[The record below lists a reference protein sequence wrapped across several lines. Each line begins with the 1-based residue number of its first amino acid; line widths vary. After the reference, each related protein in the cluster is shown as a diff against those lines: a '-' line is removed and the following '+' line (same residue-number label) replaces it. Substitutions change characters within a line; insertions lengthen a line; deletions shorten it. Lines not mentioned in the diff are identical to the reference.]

1 MEGEYPYKIISY
13 MIVIRNRREKLYS
26 ELEERL
32 FREKSQEAFE
42 RQQRT
47 KQIQLDQEK
56 TNHLMNDLSEA
67 GKKKSSIGSTP
78 KANNI
83 VLGEAPKHNIL
94 GGDTSD
100 WFKAVEQTKKPTLST
115 PPSLPTTPPPAPNIS
130 TPKPAPQLSQGSMG
144 ARTNITGSIGGPQGL
159 TYGLNVKSSSPSLEI
174 KPLNHANP
182 GTPPVISP
190 TTASKTAA
198 QKGAAW
204 GKAMRPALTAATIG
218 TLGLLAYNHFKNK
231 DSD

>member
-1 MEGEYPYKIISY
+1 

-32 FREKSQEAFE
+32 FRKSQEAYE
-42 RQQRT
+42 RQQRA
-47 KQIQLDQEK
+47 KQVQLDQEK

-78 KANNI
+78 KTNNL
-83 VLGEAPKHNIL
+83 VLGEAPKNNIL

-100 WFKAVEQTKKPTLST
+100 WFKAVEQTKKPTPST
-115 PPSLPTTPPPAPNIS
+115 PPPLPTTPPPAPNIS

-144 ARTNITGSIGGPQGL
+144 ARTNMTGSIGKPQGL
-159 TYGLNVKSSSPSLEI
+159 TYRPNI
-174 KPLNHANP
+174 KPAS
-182 GTPPVISP
+182 TPPPLPQTPPPVP
-190 TTASKTAA
+190 KPATTAATTTSKTAA

-218 TLGLLAYNHFKNK
+218 TIGLLAYNHFKNK
-231 DSD
+231 DSDQNYDNFKK